1 MNNRYLKKKD
11 VKVGDRIIFDN
22 KTGFLKDMLK
32 IKMVGEII
40 DVDLE
45 DNLISV
51 LFKTNGIN
59 DPIIK
64 SIPYFL
70 CQ

>member
-1 MNNRYLKKKD
+1 MINRYSKKED
-11 VKVGDRIIFDN
+11 VKVGDRILFDN
-22 KTGFLKDMLK
+22 KTLFFRDMLK
-32 IKMVGEII
+32 IKMIGEVI
-40 DVDLE
+40 DVNLE

-51 LFKTNGIN
+51 SFKINAIN